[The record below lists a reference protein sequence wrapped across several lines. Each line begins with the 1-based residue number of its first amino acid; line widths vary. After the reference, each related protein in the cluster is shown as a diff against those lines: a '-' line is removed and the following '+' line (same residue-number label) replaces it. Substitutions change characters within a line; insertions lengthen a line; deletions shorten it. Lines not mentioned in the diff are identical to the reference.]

1 MYEFRFP
8 ETRVS
13 FMKQAVVE
21 FGMRN
26 SKVEDI
32 NQFQRIATANV
43 LNQFSW
49 QVQDC
54 GRSGFGGRAS
64 GSDDIVVVWFVL
76 SF

>member
-1 MYEFRFP
+1 
-8 ETRVS
+8 
-13 FMKQAVVE
+13 MKQAIVK

-26 SKVEDI
+26 SKVEDV

-54 GRSGFGGRAS
+54 GRSGFGG
-64 GSDDIVVVWFVL
+64 
-76 SF
+76 